1 MWQKI
6 RSFLRLEQENLQICP
21 EVWWFFLVSFE
32 SHLETKQKKS
42 RCWTLEAQQLQLKES
57 HLLLVWLNRHVP
69 LILTAASVDDLEEP
83 AERWQTWGHKQ
94 EESWLHQTLHIQDI
108 WRYLR
113 PAQSLTVCVPGRRTG
128 CCTETWGDSL
138 WSSHRGRRW
147 WWTCRPATWSER
159 QEDMQITQTHV
170 LRQWYINKC
179 VDLCSLDET
188 TSTAALWSR
197 AEKIIQRNKGV
208 KRVIGPAGTHFQS
221 HVLAVCCFLSELTG
235 EMRTH
240 TDTCCCCFSP
250 QRAAS
255 TGVPSSARPPSAA
268 PPPRTSKRLR
278 ICRRPAAGPRPDWTW
293 GRCTSSPRTC
303 TTHTLLT
310 HLSDVLP
317 VPVLPVRWSCD
328 WRTDLVLMQRH
339 DGSQWSRN
347 SRLLS
352 SVSASSF
359 PDGDTVK
366 ARTLSLP
373 VSSEPPSLTT
383 AETKHSC

>member
-21 EVWWFFLVSFE
+21 EVWWFFLVSFG
-32 SHLETKQKKS
+32 SHSETKQKKS

-113 PAQSLTVCVPGRRTG
+113 PAQWLTVCVPGRRTG

-170 LRQWYINKC
+170 LRQWFINKC

-240 TDTCCCCFSP
+240 TDTCRHRQCCCCFSP

-317 VPVLPVRWSCD
+317 VRWSCD
-328 WRTDLVLMQRH
+328 RRTDLVLMQRH